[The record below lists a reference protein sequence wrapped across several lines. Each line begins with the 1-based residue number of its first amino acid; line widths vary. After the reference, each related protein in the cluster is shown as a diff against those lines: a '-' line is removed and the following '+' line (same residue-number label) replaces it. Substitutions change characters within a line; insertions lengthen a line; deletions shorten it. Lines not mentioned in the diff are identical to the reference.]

1 MHLNIV
7 DVSFFLPFLTD
18 YLFYDNLSEHK
29 YSKVYM
35 IINYM

>member
-7 DVSFFLPFLTD
+7 DVSFFLPFFTD

-29 YSKVYM
+29 YSIVKY
-35 IINYM
+35 I